1 MSRVILSGMQA
12 VYSYRSLLYQ
22 LIMRDLVTRY
32 RQSMLGYVWA
42 IVPQL
47 LTVLVFYMLAQHR
60 MINIGQTEM
69 PYILHALWGVSVWQ
83 YFSACLVNATS
94 ALSRAENLV
103 KKVNFPREVLV
114 FACIGQPLV
123 DFIIRLFPFLL
134 LCYVSDFVPAWQSI
148 FIVIPMLFLTLLVFA
163 VGLVGSIVNLVVRD
177 VSNALSMLL
186 MIGMFLAPI
195 LYPEPV
201 TYPASLLNWLNPF
214 SPYLIASRD
223 LLLGRPLHNLDV
235 VLWTGLL
242 TTGAF
247 LTSWF
252 VFRATIQCIAEK
264 A

>member
-1 MSRVILSGMQA
+1 MVKVILSGIQA
-12 VYSYRSLLYQ
+12 VYAYRNLLYQ

-47 LTVLVFYMLAQHR
+47 LTVLVFYLLTQQRML
-60 MINIGQTEM
+60 NLGKTEM
-69 PYILHALWGVSVWQ
+69 PYVLHALWGVSLWQ

-103 KKVNFPREVLV
+103 KKVNFPQEVLV
-114 FACIGQPLV
+114 FACVGQPLV

-148 FIVIPMLFLTLLVFA
+148 FILVPLLFLTLLVFA
-163 VGLVGSIVNLVVRD
+163 VGLAGSILNLVVRD

-186 MIGMFLAPI
+186 MIGMFLSPI

-201 TYPASLLNWLNPF
+201 TFPASLLNWLNPF
-214 SPYLIASRD
+214 SPYLIVSRD
-223 LLLGRPLHNLDV
+223 LMMGSPLHNLDV
-235 VLWTGLL
+235 VMLTGLL
-242 TTGAF
+242 TIGAF
-247 LTSWF
+247 VTSWF
-252 VFRATIQCIAEK
+252 VFRVTIQRIAEK